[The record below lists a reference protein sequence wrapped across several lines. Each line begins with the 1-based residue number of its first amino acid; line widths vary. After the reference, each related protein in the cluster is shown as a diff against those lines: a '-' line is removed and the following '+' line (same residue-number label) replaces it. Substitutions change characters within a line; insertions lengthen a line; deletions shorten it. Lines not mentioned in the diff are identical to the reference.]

1 MGLWFIGQPD
11 TALDMSLAGIRLAEN
26 LGHRVSLAHAFEFG
40 GMLRVLRREIDILE
54 EYANTVVAVGEELD
68 EDRYQATGSL
78 LAAWALSQRDR
89 VVETH
94 ARIELGLNFLRTTGF
109 IMPAPFYLGIA
120 AEAYGHSGA
129 PADGLRLIE
138 EALSAVE
145 SSGVR
150 FWEPELYRLKG
161 ELSLQLSND
170 NGENAEACFRQALAI
185 AQTQHAMSL
194 ELRAA
199 ISLARLRK
207 RQGRRD
213 DTRELIGSVLGT
225 FSEGF
230 DTHDLRQA
238 RALLEA

>member
-1 MGLWFIGQPD
+1 
-11 TALDMSLAGIRLAEN
+11 
-26 LGHRVSLAHAFEFG
+26 
-40 GMLRVLRREIDILE
+40 
-54 EYANTVVAVGEELD
+54 
-68 EDRYQATGSL
+68 
-78 LAAWALSQRDR
+78 
-89 VVETH
+89 
-94 ARIELGLNFLRTTGF
+94 
-109 IMPAPFYLGIA
+109 MPAPFYLGIA

-129 PADGLRLIE
+129 PADGLRFIE

-150 FWEPELYRLKG
+150 LSEFEVHRLKG

-185 AQTQHAMSL
+185 AQTQQALSL

-207 RQGRRD
+207 PQGRRD
-213 DTRELIGSVLGT
+213 DTRKLIGSALGT
-225 FSEGF
+225 FSGF

-238 RALLEA
+238 RALLEAWSQEGGLPH